1 MPSWRIEHHHGSA
14 ADLHARE
21 LSGTRTA
28 TFFSTEVP
36 TLVLGSSQPA
46 ESVDDAAVQ
55 RWGLATCRRR
65 SGGGGVLLWP
75 GEYVWLDVEI
85 PPGDPLWREDVGAA
99 AWWAGELWREALG
112 PLTATATVHRGRM
125 VHTSWSAAVCFAGVG
140 PGEVLIG
147 AAKLVGVSQRRT
159 RLGARFQTMVH
170 RAWRP
175 ELMASLVSPPLPTE
189 PLPAVVTCPLTS
201 DEITSRLLTALQHL

>member
-1 MPSWRIEHHHGSA
+1 MPSWHIEHQHGSA

-21 LSGTRTA
+21 LSGVRTA
-28 TFFSTEVP
+28 TFFSTDVP

-55 RWGLATCRRR
+55 RWGLTTCRRR

-75 GEYVWLDVEI
+75 GEFVWLDVEI
-85 PPGDPLWREDVGAA
+85 PVGDPLWRDDVGTA
-99 AWWAGELWREALG
+99 AWWAGELWLDALA
-112 PLTATATVHRGRM
+112 PLPAAATVHHRRM
-125 VHTSWSAAVCFAGVG
+125 IHTAWSAAVCFAGVG

-170 RAWRP
+170 RVWRP
-175 ELMASLVSPPLPTE
+175 DLMAALVSPPLPTE
-189 PLPAVVTCPLTS
+189 PLPEVATCSLTA
-201 DEITSRLLTALQHL
+201 DEITSRLVDALHLL

>member
-1 MPSWRIEHHHGSA
+1 MPSWRIEHLHGSA

-21 LSGTRTA
+21 MSGVRSA
-28 TFFSTEVP
+28 TFFSADAP

-55 RWGLATCRRR
+55 RLGVATCRRR

-75 GEYVWLDVEI
+75 DEFVWLDVEI
-85 PPGDPLWREDVGAA
+85 PPDDPLWREDVGAA
-99 AWWAGELWREALG
+99 AWWVGDLWREALA
-112 PLTATATVHRGRM
+112 PFTSPATVHRRGM
-125 VHTSWSAAVCFAGVG
+125 VHTPWSTAVCFTGIG

-159 RLGARFQTMVH
+159 RIGARFQTMVH
-170 RAWRP
+170 LHWRP
-175 ELMASLVSPPLPTE
+175 ELMAALVSPPHPTE
-189 PLPAVVTCPLTS
+189 PLPPVATCPLTTA
-201 DEITSRLLTALQHL
+201 EITSRLVSTLQHR